1 MGGKGVVL
9 YRLGNTTPL
18 RHVTIRSTF
27 SVGQQ
32 KANLNAVD
40 YSYLFLIPNL
50 WEGLDA
56 RTKGGVGCVNIMLG
70 QNKQSLLKLASIVTC
85 LGNAFL
91 QKLHTHFVLLRTL
104 TYIIKSLKE
113 SFA

>member
-56 RTKGGVGCVNIMLG
+56 GTKGGVGCVNIMLG
-70 QNKQSLLKLASIVTC
+70 QNKQSLLKLTSIVPC
-85 LGNAFL
+85 LRKAFL
-91 QKLHTHFVLLRTL
+91 
-104 TYIIKSLKE
+104 
-113 SFA
+113 